1 MKKMP
6 AAMTETA
13 FPTIALNS
21 ADYGIGSVYMA
32 KSMITTD
39 AINPVT
45 VAKYTKE
52 EIEALENG
60 ESIELSEGKVLALSV
75 NGTDTIFQYD
85 AEASAKILAHS
96 DPLRLN
102 AETGEV
108 TTQSGEIVAQ
118 A

>member
-32 KSMITTD
+32 KSMLTTD
-39 AINPVT
+39 TINPVT

-60 ESIELSEGKVLALSV
+60 ESIELNEGKVLALVRQRFGYNFPVRCRSICQ
-75 NGTDTIFQYD
+75 D
-85 AEASAKILAHS
+85 S
-96 DPLRLN
+96 
-102 AETGEV
+102 
-108 TTQSGEIVAQ
+108 
-118 A
+118 